1 MVKRQ
6 AELLLE
12 LEREAGREKVVTPCP
27 LRNATRNRSSS
38 RRQRSKSQS
47 QNTEFDAPGS
57 PPPPSPNAGSGSPS
71 PSSSR
76 GRSGRRTSGCGK
88 TPSTAPP
95 PGRSTS
101 IFSRSSP
108 TPTGGCCWSADV
120 AGARWSPG
128 MPLSP
133 SDHFPFPSP
142 FLSSAISLL
151 RPFPLWSWVVFQ
163 CYNLSMEATL
173 PRFPNR
179 IEITTFGAA
188 FLRQLPV

>member
-38 RRQRSKSQS
+38 RRQRSKLQS

-71 PSSSR
+71 PSSRR
-76 GRSGRRTSGCGK
+76 GRRGRRTSGCGK

-108 TPTGGCCWSADV
+108 TPTGGCCWSEDG

-128 MPLSP
+128 MPPCP
-133 SDHFPFPSP
+133 SDHFPFPS
-142 FLSSAISLL
+142 LL
-151 RPFPLWSWVVFQ
+151 FVVFQ